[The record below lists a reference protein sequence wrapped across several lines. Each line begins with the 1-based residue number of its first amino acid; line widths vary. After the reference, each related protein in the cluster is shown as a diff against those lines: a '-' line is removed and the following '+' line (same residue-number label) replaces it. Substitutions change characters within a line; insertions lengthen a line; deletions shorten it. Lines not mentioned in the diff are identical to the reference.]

1 MPVTPTHSLP
11 GVTPDELADAFVAQ
25 RPRLRAIATRTLGSV
40 WDADDVVQE
49 TWLRLQRTDASTIDN
64 LEAWLTTVVSR
75 ACVDHLRRRGA
86 RPDAWADELPDE
98 TGAAEDLTTEG
109 PEQTALRAEDVGLA
123 LDAVLDA
130 LGPLERL
137 SFVLH
142 DVFGLS
148 FDDVAPVV
156 ERSPAAARQL
166 ASRARRKVRGAD
178 PEGDRSRRTEA
189 VDVFLRA
196 AREGDFG
203 GLLQLLDPD
212 VELRA
217 DDAVIASAAPH
228 AGEGAPLLA
237 SSITGADA
245 VARVFAGRAAGASVA
260 LVDGIPGAAY
270 APDGVARGVYAVRVE
285 GGRITRIE
293 VFAAPQVLADLD
305 VVLG

>member
-1 MPVTPTHSLP
+1 MRTLP
-11 GVTPDELADAFVAQ
+11 GVTPDDLADAFVAQ

-40 WDADDVVQE
+40 WDAEDVVQE
-49 TWLRLQRTDASTIDN
+49 TWLRLQRTDPATIEN

-75 ACVDHLRRRGA
+75 ACVDQLRRRGA
-86 RPDAWADELPDE
+86 RPDTWGDALPDE
-98 TGAAEDLTTEG
+98 PGPGETATGDG
-109 PEQTALRAEDVGLA
+109 PEQSALRAEDLALA

-178 PEGDRSRRTEA
+178 PAGDRSRRTEA

-203 GLLQLLDPD
+203 GLLRLLDPE

-217 DDAVIASAAPH
+217 DAAVIAAAGPH

-237 SSITGADA
+237 SSVRGADA
-245 VARVFAGRAAGASVA
+245 VARVFAGRAAAACVA

-270 APDGVARGVYAVRVE
+270 APGGVARGVYAVRVE
-285 GGRITRIE
+285 GGRITRID
-293 VFAAPQVLADLD
+293 VLAAPAVLADLD
-305 VVLG
+305 VVVG